1 MLRSITLILIIWNFQ
16 WLQRTQWRSC
26 HCRTRNKGVR
36 LAKRS
41 EEGKDQEG
49 TQDEP
54 EGRKG
59 LEGRGVGGLWV
70 GVTTASHSG
79 VPTLYWSV
87 PGPDSPQIAKLL
99 EWHLFWQSSLCGSVW
114 SSEVGCVG
122 LQVSGSLSC
131 CLVDDWRAGNTHTP
145 LSPLQASLQ
154 RLGWETGKSQGQYL
168 FRDKEIY
175 SQTCSERGYP
185 WKKGTWEGIKRLLF
199 WGMCIFVLH
208 IYFLKFI
215 ACILNLN
222 ICITF

>member
-70 GVTTASHSG
+70 GVTTASHSD

-87 PGPDSPQIAKLL
+87 PGPDSPQIAKFPLRFCV
-99 EWHLFWQSSLCGSVW
+99 EQWGGLCGSAGEWKSWLLPCRWLVSRKHTHSTFPFAGQSAASGVGNW
-114 SSEVGCVG
+114 KISSKVNIYLEIRRYIAKHAVKGVIPGKKEHEKGSRDYCFGACV
-122 LQVSGSLSC
+122 SL
-131 CLVDDWRAGNTHTP
+131 
-145 LSPLQASLQ
+145 
-154 RLGWETGKSQGQYL
+154 YY
-168 FRDKEIY
+168 IY
-175 SQTCSERGYP
+175 
-185 WKKGTWEGIKRLLF
+185 
-199 WGMCIFVLH
+199 IF
-208 IYFLKFI
+208 
-215 ACILNLN
+215 
-222 ICITF
+222 